1 MTKSWTVMVYLA
13 GDNNL
18 DDAGVADLTE
28 MKAIGS
34 TNRLNIVAQFD
45 RHGSGKQ
52 TRRYFINKG
61 GALEK
66 DAVANLGETNTG
78 DPDVLVD
85 FAKWAIKNYPAQR
98 YLLVIWNHGAGW
110 DDTDVY
116 HAARNDLGLKVVRR
130 GGNTGDGTGK
140 DTVSIRRLRTVSGEK
155 FHRTLFRS
163 TIKRALTTRG
173 IAYDDNAKDFLDS
186 LEMQDVVARVQKAI
200 GRKLDL
206 LGMDACLMSMAEI
219 GYQIRGHVDFTVGS
233 EEVEPGDGWP
243 YDTILR
249 ALARKPEMKPRDLAK
264 TIVDRYIASYGAQ
277 SDVTQSACDLAKCD
291 SLAAA
296 IDRLGRALKAE
307 INDPA
312 VRAGIFSSRA
322 QAQSYDTP
330 EYVDLHDL
338 CGLLAVNCGSAPIKA
353 AGLAVQKAITDGYVI
368 ASGTRGRKIANSNGV
383 SIYFPAQ
390 PSRDT
395 ALMSPLY
402 RRLDFAKKISW
413 NDFLDAWLQSI
424 NRRPR
429 RAVRR

>member
-1 MTKSWTVMVYLA
+1 
-13 GDNNL
+13 
-18 DDAGVADLTE
+18 
-28 MKAIGS
+28 MKAVGS
-34 TNRLNIVAQFD
+34 NNRLNIVAQFD
-45 RHGSGKQ
+45 RHGAGQQ

-85 FAKWAIKNYPAQR
+85 FAKWAIKNYPAKR

-116 HAARNDLGLKVVRR
+116 HAARRDLGLKVVRR
-130 GGNTGDGTGK
+130 GGNTGDGTGQ
-140 DTVSIRRLRTVSGEK
+140 DTVSIRRMRTVSGEK

-186 LEMQDVVARVQKAI
+186 IEMQEVLGRVHKAI
-200 GRKLDL
+200 GHKFDV
-206 LGMDACLMSMAEI
+206 LGLDACLMSMAEI
-219 GYQIRGHVDFTVGS
+219 GYQIRGHTDFTVGS
-233 EEVEPGDGWP
+233 EELEPGDGWP

-249 ALARKPEMKPRDLAK
+249 ALAKKPEMKPRDLAK
-264 TIVDRYIASYGAQ
+264 TIVNRYMASYGAE

-291 SLAAA
+291 ALAAA

-307 INDPA
+307 INDTA
-312 VRAGIFSSRA
+312 VRAGIFNSRA

-338 CGLLAVNCGSAPIKA
+338 CGLLALNCGSAPIKA
-353 AGLAVQKAITDGYVI
+353 ACIATQKAITGVYVI
-368 ASGTRGRKIANSNGV
+368 ASGARGDKVANSHGV

-395 ALMSPLY
+395 TLMSPLY
-402 RRLDFAKKISW
+402 RRLDFTKKISW

-429 RAVRR
+429 RGVRR